1 MQIKELCHLG
11 IFHTCK
17 TKYSGKRFY
26 QYNED
31 DFWFKFWFTFKLVIQ
46 RKLVNNKIY
55 KNSS

>member
-11 IFHTCK
+11 IFQTCK

-31 DFWFKFWFTFKLVIQ
+31 ATFDLNFYLYQALKQ
-46 RKLVNNKIY
+46 HGY
-55 KNSS
+55 T